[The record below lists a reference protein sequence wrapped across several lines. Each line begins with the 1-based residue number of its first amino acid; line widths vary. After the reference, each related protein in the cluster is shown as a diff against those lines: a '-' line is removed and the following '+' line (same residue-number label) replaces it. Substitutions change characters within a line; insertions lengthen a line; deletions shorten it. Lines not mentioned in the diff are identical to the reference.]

1 MDNAKEPT
9 SPFGRRLR
17 ELRKERF
24 LNQKQLA
31 VMVGLDFTY
40 LSKIETGTMPPP
52 TVETIRKL
60 AEALHVPPDE
70 LILLAGKFPEDLR
83 AVAEKAIMP
92 DLLRAIKDSKISDEQ
107 LKALVELLK
116 SCKPE
121 QK

>member
-17 ELRKERF
+17 ELRKAKV

-31 VMVGLDFTY
+31 DMVGLDFTY

-52 TVETIRKL
+52 TVETIGKL

-83 AVAEKAIMP
+83 AVAGKTIMP